1 MREIALTQVT
11 TDNPSRP
18 WMPPNRRYYGVMER
32 GRENGIDASLTV
44 TEAERAHFSGLR
56 AVPHRNALRGD
67 VLHTLVVHQ
76 RNVFL
81 HLAYDCLVQGIGFCV
96 RNGPRQ
102 KKKDRKDHNAV
113 TGEEMRFSHKRD
125 SS

>member
-1 MREIALTQVT
+1 M
-11 TDNPSRP
+11 
-18 WMPPNRRYYGVMER
+18 MER
-32 GRENGIDASLTV
+32 RREHGIDASLTV
-44 TEAERAHFSGLR
+44 TEAERTHFSGLR
-56 AVPHRNALRGD
+56 AVTHRNTLRGD
-67 VLHTLVVHQ
+67 VLHTFVVHQ

-81 HLAYDCLVQGIGFCV
+81 YLAYDRLVQGIGFCV

-113 TGEEMRFSHKRD
+113 TGEEMRLSRKRD

>member
-1 MREIALTQVT
+1 M
-11 TDNPSRP
+11 
-18 WMPPNRRYYGVMER
+18 MER

-56 AVPHRNALRGD
+56 AIPHRNALRGD
-67 VLHTLVVHQ
+67 VFHTLIVHQ

-81 HLAYDCLVQGIGFCV
+81 HLAYDCLVQRIGFCV

-113 TGEEMRFSHKRD
+113 TGEEMPFSRKRD

>member
-1 MREIALTQVT
+1 M
-11 TDNPSRP
+11 
-18 WMPPNRRYYGVMER
+18 MER

-44 TEAERAHFSGLR
+44 T
-56 AVPHRNALRGD
+56 ALRGD

>member
-1 MREIALTQVT
+1 M
-11 TDNPSRP
+11 
-18 WMPPNRRYYGVMER
+18 MER
-32 GRENGIDASLTV
+32 GGEHGEDASLTV

-67 VLHTLVVHQ
+67 VFHTLIVHQ

-81 HLAYDCLVQGIGFCV
+81 HLAYYRLVQRIGFCV

-113 TGEEMRFSHKRD
+113 TGEEMRFSRKRN